1 MKEAMQPENDNKVWR
16 FFSLRWR
23 ILILFV
29 ALGFITVITI
39 SSMSY
44 IGAIRGIQSS
54 APLRARQLADTLAYS
69 FDVLYDGS
77 DPFLLQRI
85 IEKTASLEDIDT
97 IMVTDIHGEVLAH
110 NRAER
115 IGQVETDDLIQKV
128 LDTDQVY
135 TMIGEDRLLL
145 LRPLHGRAFSS
156 DYLDTSGILW
166 IELNFSK
173 SLIASRNAILLTT
186 FINAVFSALFIG
198 FAFWVSKKFIA
209 DRLVKVDR
217 AIQNAQ
223 AMLFSNPIEDA
234 MAHNMKDE
242 ISNLV
247 THFNQMMETL
257 DHRIAFEELIA
268 SISVEF
274 SNIPAAK
281 QQESTQDILVR
292 LSHYIEADRAYI
304 FEFDSETNTL
314 RNTYEWCPPG
324 IPAQSEN
331 QEILLLEKF
340 SWCIEKLVHGQDVNI
355 PEVSKLPAEAENE
368 QKFLEKQGVKAMLA
382 IPLRSENK
390 LSGFLR
396 FDSVLTTRF
405 WNPEE
410 IRLLRM
416 AANIIASA
424 EMRLQTQQELKDQR
438 DFAQLIMN
446 SIGQG
451 VTVNTFDQEQKK
463 GTFDYVN
470 PTFAAML
477 ELPARDLIGKRLEDF
492 VETSELEVLNTAIN
506 RRLGD
511 QTNSYQLR
519 LHSRSGRVINTLVTA
534 TPRIHK
540 KNVIGSISVFTDL
553 TEMMAAKEALE
564 SSQKRMQAFLDA
576 VPDFFFRVHID
587 GKILDFKAVEE
598 QQLFMQPDMFIGR
611 TLQEILPEDIANNA
625 LHLTDLAIETQTP
638 QLFTYELG
646 MDGASHT
653 FEARIV
659 ASGDEE
665 VIIVAHDITEHA
677 RLEQMKTDFI
687 NRASHELRTPLTTS
701 LLMAELLNDF
711 FDHKSDEE
719 NAEYW
724 KILKSQLDR
733 QRELLEDLLVFGR
746 IENEHYQAEEIETDL
761 LKLLQNTITGIAP
774 QFNAKEITFRF
785 KAPDALPAITA
796 SIELLKR
803 SFTNLLSNAVKFSE
817 HGGEV
822 GITTE
827 IDGKYI
833 RIDVWDHGIGIPA
846 QDLPLVT
853 GRFFRAS
860 NAIKN
865 EVQGSGIGLHM
876 VKKII
881 EDMGGIFKITSV
893 ENDGTTVSLYL
904 PIMPDA

>member
-281 QQESTQDILVR
+281 QQESTQ
-292 LSHYIEADRAYI
+292 
-304 FEFDSETNTL
+304 
-314 RNTYEWCPPG
+314 
-324 IPAQSEN
+324 
-331 QEILLLEKF
+331 
-340 SWCIEKLVHGQDVNI
+340 
-355 PEVSKLPAEAENE
+355 
-368 QKFLEKQGVKAMLA
+368 
-382 IPLRSENK
+382 
-390 LSGFLR
+390 
-396 FDSVLTTRF
+396 
-405 WNPEE
+405 
-410 IRLLRM
+410 
-416 AANIIASA
+416 
-424 EMRLQTQQELKDQR
+424 
-438 DFAQLIMN
+438 
-446 SIGQG
+446 
-451 VTVNTFDQEQKK
+451 
-463 GTFDYVN
+463 
-470 PTFAAML
+470 
-477 ELPARDLIGKRLEDF
+477 
-492 VETSELEVLNTAIN
+492 
-506 RRLGD
+506 
-511 QTNSYQLR
+511 
-519 LHSRSGRVINTLVTA
+519 
-534 TPRIHK
+534 
-540 KNVIGSISVFTDL
+540 
-553 TEMMAAKEALE
+553 
-564 SSQKRMQAFLDA
+564 
-576 VPDFFFRVHID
+576 
-587 GKILDFKAVEE
+587 
-598 QQLFMQPDMFIGR
+598 
-611 TLQEILPEDIANNA
+611 
-625 LHLTDLAIETQTP
+625 
-638 QLFTYELG
+638 
-646 MDGASHT
+646 
-653 FEARIV
+653 
-659 ASGDEE
+659 
-665 VIIVAHDITEHA
+665 
-677 RLEQMKTDFI
+677 
-687 NRASHELRTPLTTS
+687 
-701 LLMAELLNDF
+701 
-711 FDHKSDEE
+711 
-719 NAEYW
+719 
-724 KILKSQLDR
+724 
-733 QRELLEDLLVFGR
+733 
-746 IENEHYQAEEIETDL
+746 
-761 LKLLQNTITGIAP
+761 
-774 QFNAKEITFRF
+774 
-785 KAPDALPAITA
+785 
-796 SIELLKR
+796 
-803 SFTNLLSNAVKFSE
+803 
-817 HGGEV
+817 
-822 GITTE
+822 
-827 IDGKYI
+827 
-833 RIDVWDHGIGIPA
+833 
-846 QDLPLVT
+846 
-853 GRFFRAS
+853 
-860 NAIKN
+860 
-865 EVQGSGIGLHM
+865 
-876 VKKII
+876 
-881 EDMGGIFKITSV
+881 
-893 ENDGTTVSLYL
+893 
-904 PIMPDA
+904 